1 MTSMI
6 SSHNDLN
13 LVVLTGK
20 VANQPQ
26 FHYQPDGT
34 PVLQFPLELSDSGMA
49 PGKRPAQ
56 SGQGNVLKRTGLR
69 PSLINI
75 VALGPLA
82 QGRSTLQSGQRL
94 IVKGQLN
101 QRRWQT
107 AEGKSRTRTEV
118 IASEL
123 HSVQENETDL
133 KESI

>member
-6 SSHNDLN
+6 SSPTDLN

-34 PVLQFPLELSDSGMA
+34 PVLQFPLELSDSRMA
-49 PGKRPAQ
+49 PEKTIARGGQKPA
-56 SGQGNVLKRTGLR
+56 LKRSGLR

-75 VALGPLA
+75 VALGQLA
-82 QGRSTLQSGQRL
+82 QCRSTLQNGQRL

-107 AEGKSRTRTEV
+107 AEGRNRTRTEV

-123 HSVQENETDL
+123 QSVEENEANFRR
-133 KESI
+133 

>member
-6 SSHNDLN
+6 SSHHDLN

-20 VANQPQ
+20 VAKQPQ

-34 PVLQFPLELSDSGMA
+34 PVLQFPLELTDSRMA
-49 PGKRPAQ
+49 TGKNLARPGQ
-56 SGQGNVLKRTGLR
+56 SHGLKQRGWR
-69 PSLINI
+69 PSLISI
-75 VALGPLA
+75 VALGQLA
-82 QGRSTLQSGQRL
+82 QSRATLQSGQRL

-107 AEGKSRTRTEV
+107 LEGKNRTRTEV

-123 HSVQENETDL
+123 QSAEENEA
-133 KESI
+133 

>member
-1 MTSMI
+1 MTSAI
-6 SSHNDLN
+6 PSHTDLN
-13 LVVLTGK
+13 LVVLAGK

-34 PVLQFPLELSDSGMA
+34 PVLQFPLELNDSGVA
-49 PGKRPAQ
+49 SGKTPLE
-56 SGQGNVLKRTGLR
+56 SGRGHALKRTGSR

-75 VALGPLA
+75 VALGQLA
-82 QGRSTLQSGQRL
+82 QCRSTLQSGQRL

-107 AEGKSRTRTEV
+107 VEGRSRTRTEV

-123 HSVQENETDL
+123 QSVEENKTDL
-133 KESI
+133 KDRL